1 MVGLN
6 RVESKLEVCKYWNF
20 IVELNNMHNN
30 TVALIVV
37 IKFRIDLTFS

>member
-6 RVESKLEVCKYWNF
+6 RVESKLEVCKYCNF

-30 TVALIVV
+30 TVAL
-37 IKFRIDLTFS
+37 KFQWLLNFV